1 MSLLLSVSFGECST
15 DHYENVEELEPCS
28 SNQLCVL
35 FSAWKINEQRQRF
48 LGPLLE
54 DKELKPKLVSVGSY
68 SFGVNPDYH
77 YGVEHHF
84 TVSATVFLVRLASGG
99 ELGDRKVTMA
109 GEGEVDFSKLPLEEL
124 LIHKNWKARSLGYDN
139 LLKKFAS
146 GSGENEPV
154 FAKYAPFVKGAVLDS
169 NISAMEKG
177 LEVVYAFVDQAS
189 LSNKLAS
196 DLCAAL
202 VENCLIAPRRRSVE
216 RAQEIL
222 LLCVEVEKQ
231 EAVSNALVA
240 GLQNKKP
247 KIVAGSVVTTTTI
260 VRDFG
265 IKNFSVKPFIKL
277 ILPLLEHRD
286 KEIRDYSKQFVIE
299 LYKWCGAALKTQL
312 QSVRPIL
319 LAELEEE
326 FSKISGQ
333 NATPTRCLRSERKL
347 SVAQASADES
357 AHFQQ
362 EEQSAEPEKVD
373 MWEMLDPVNV
383 LAKLPN
389 EFFETLKSPK
399 WLERKDVLELLVK
412 LMVENPR
419 LDPNAQY
426 GELVAVLKNIIS
438 KDSNVNVVAVAS
450 KCLAHLASGLRKKF
464 SSFAI
469 MCYPVVLGRLK
480 ERKPV
485 VVNALVEA
493 VDAISKTVSF
503 DSIAEE
509 TVKAL
514 SNKSPG
520 VKVQTALFIGRY
532 FSTCSSAVLNKK
544 NLKIVVGPLA
554 KTISESD
561 PEVRDSAATALA
573 SIWNAAGEGTIKP
586 LLGEV
591 ADDHLKMKKIKD
603 LAEKQ
608 KEEEGAKPQVTV
620 SKAAPVVQEAPKP
633 SAPTK
638 VRIVKPQSESQKV
651 VQKPKAE
658 VVGKTEE
665 ELTDEEVNSQVSIV
679 IDDSLLQSYDS
690 TIWKD
695 RLAALEQIVTTVKGL
710 NTKNLPVQALVRYFV
725 KRHENN
731 FQIQSLKF
739 ELYCYLAQKGPN
751 FGVVSFRYCL
761 GECMEKFSDPKL
773 TGHVLRTLT
782 ACVEALSIS
791 LVADESLRA
800 AMEQKN
806 PKTQAESFSWLSE
819 AIQEFG
825 AAVDLPSLATHIRK
839 GLSATSPVVRAA
851 AVELVGIL
859 FWFRGSEV
867 KMMFQSEKSAVLQ
880 MIEKQMSKFE
890 NCDPPKPRRA
900 SNPEQ
905 PITEEEALPATS
917 GSADLQNDEEEAQPV
932 IDDMAKQD
940 ITDLITDDLVA
951 ELEDKNWKVRLA
963 ALDKVQAIIVDS
975 KCISSRLGPLPS
987 ILKQRL
993 GDSNKSIAQSAL
1005 NVCQAIA
1012 VHGGPSIKEHVRIIG
1027 SAILGIL
1034 SDSKPATRQNA
1045 LRVLN
1050 TWVENA
1056 GFKEFLTS
1064 EIIPNALKSDSPVLR
1079 TEVLSWLSSNIET
1092 TRERLPDGDLKLC
1105 LPLTFAFL
1113 EDRNP
1118 DVRRQAQSVLLPF
1131 MNASSAKNVKELLA
1145 KLRPN
1150 AVPINP
1156 PEQEKKVPC
1165 RSDAGSKLN
1174 QRAGAGVR
1182 HLSSTKDRS
1191 SEGTSDASSS
1201 CCLSLVSPSAKQQRF
1216 HDEKALRILKW
1227 QFATPSSEHVDQLKV
1242 QMATVCK
1249 GELLTLLFSAEM
1261 KHQLKAIE
1269 LLMQAICQCPE
1280 SALNSLDLILKWC
1293 TLRFFE
1299 TNPSVLIKCLELI
1312 QSLLRVCVE
1321 RQYTWHEYELGSF
1334 LPFLLLKLGE
1344 QKEAIRTTIRQML
1357 DSIVDLSSADRVFP
1371 HLMESCKAKNSRLR
1385 AECLCTIGALIE
1397 TYGVSICGSPQVALK
1412 AIAQYISDRDNA
1424 VRNAALN
1431 SLVSA
1436 HMHIGEKL
1444 YKFVSPL
1451 SSKDMSMLEERIRRS
1466 NKVLGTPVKPPPPV
1480 NSSTIRLVKPVA
1492 SNPNHDDANGVVSRE
1507 TIEPMPTPKKR
1518 FEWDKEELGFDP
1530 YEDLT
1535 VPFPELI
1542 DHSDT
1547 DEIVKRPFVYE
1558 FRSHLY
1564 KQQQRHPEVEEPSGD
1579 ISSALD
1585 AVINQVASR
1594 DLSSSVVAVCQLQE
1608 VINDPVKCFFL
1619 RGKVDRLLTVIYFQ
1633 LQLAQGV
1640 YLIDNTADVK
1650 TIIALY
1656 KAVCNILLATVRME
1670 ELMNEATDAS
1680 LKDLVGQLLTTL
1692 CDNRFETVEEFAN
1705 VKHSIN
1711 MYVMKLIANCNPT
1724 ICIVALLRLLR
1735 ETLQSQSSSDTLLQL
1750 VLKCIWKWSG
1760 SVPKFV
1766 GKLELSRLLLEAHTF
1781 FVQFPPSYWS
1791 SGSVPDVPCRTVK
1804 TIVHLLVKHLGAEK
1818 LLAHTNLIDNPE
1830 RSEAIKYVKKCDN
1843 ILRKSQQSNKNAAE
1857 AGQSPSAQ
1865 SPAESK
1871 LVSTEPWQE
1880 RLKDILSRVGNKV
1893 TCKEALVEL
1902 RAFKASNPTVDLRPY
1917 MQSFGTAFQSFIN
1930 RHLQSDDD
1938 QPSVS
1943 AGSSCSAEVF
1953 GHERESENSFQSHNY
1968 ETIIARAYHQRL
1980 LQLRKESGLGDLAA
1994 SNSLASRTD
2003 SRNSSGADSVFSSGL
2018 ARMSNSSNLE
2028 SLRRRL
2034 EAVKGSCSA
2043 DGV

>member
-1 MSLLLSVSFGECST
+1 
-15 DHYENVEELEPCS
+15 
-28 SNQLCVL
+28 
-35 FSAWKINEQRQRF
+35 
-48 LGPLLE
+48 
-54 DKELKPKLVSVGSY
+54 
-68 SFGVNPDYH
+68 
-77 YGVEHHF
+77 
-84 TVSATVFLVRLASGG
+84 
-99 ELGDRKVTMA
+99 MA

-124 LIHKNWKARSLGYDN
+124 LIHKNWKARCLGYDN

-146 GSGENEPV
+146 GGSENEPV
-154 FAKYAPFVKGAVLDS
+154 FAKYAPFIKGAVSDS

-177 LEVVYAFVDQAS
+177 LEVAYAFVDQAS
-189 LSNKLAS
+189 LSNKLAA
-196 DLCAAL
+196 DLCSAL

-222 LLCVEVEKQ
+222 LLCVEVERQ
-231 EAVSNALVA
+231 EAVSNALLA

-247 KIVAGSVVTTTTI
+247 KIIAGSVVATTNI

-265 IKNFSVKPFIKL
+265 IKNFSVKPFIKVVL
-277 ILPLLEHRD
+277 GLLEHRD
-286 KEIRDYSKQFVIE
+286 KEIRDDSKQFLIE
-299 LYKWCGAALKTQL
+299 LYRWCGAALKTQL

-333 NATPTRCLRSERKL
+333 NAAPTRCLRSERKL
-347 SVAQASADES
+347 SVDKASADES

-399 WLERKDVLELLVK
+399 WLERKDMLELLVK

-485 VVNALVEA
+485 VVSALVEA

-532 FSTCSSAVLNKK
+532 FSTCSSAVLSKK

-586 LLGEV
+586 LLGEI

-620 SKAAPVVQEAPKP
+620 AKVAPAVQEPPKP
-633 SAPTK
+633 SAPAK
-638 VRIVKPQSESQKV
+638 ARITKPQSESQKV

-665 ELTDEEVNSQVSIV
+665 ELTDEEVNSQVAIV
-679 IDDSLLQSYDS
+679 VDDSLLQSYDS

-695 RLAALEQIVTTVKGL
+695 RLAALEQIVKTIKGL
-710 NTKNLPVQALVRYFV
+710 NPKNLPVQALVRYFV

-751 FGVVSFRYCL
+751 FGIVSFRYCL

-791 LVADESLRA
+791 LVADETLRA

-806 PKTQAESFSWLSE
+806 PKTQAESFSWLSQ

-880 MIEKQMSKFE
+880 MIEKQLSKFE

-900 SNPEQ
+900 SNAEQ
-905 PITEEEALPATS
+905 PTAEEGATPATS
-917 GSADLQNDEEEAQPV
+917 GGAEFQDDEEETQPV
-932 IDDMAKQD
+932 ADDMAKQD
-940 ITDLITDDLVA
+940 LTDLISDDLVS

-1027 SAILGIL
+1027 SAILGVL

-1050 TWVENA
+1050 TWVEHA

-1079 TEVLSWLSSNIET
+1079 TEVLSWLSSNIEAT
-1092 TRERLPDGDLKLC
+1092 HERLPDGDLKLC

-1118 DVRRQAQSVLLPF
+1118 DVRRQAQSVLLPL
-1131 MNASSAKNVKELLA
+1131 MNVLGYDCMKKAASNLKASSAKTVKELLA

-1150 AVPINP
+1150 AIPVNP
-1156 PEQEKKVPC
+1156 ADQDKKMPC
-1165 RSDAGSKLN
+1165 RPEAGSRIN
-1174 QRAGAGVR
+1174 QRAGAGVK
-1182 HLSSTKDRS
+1182 HVSSTKERS
-1191 SEGTSDASSS
+1191 SESSSDTSFS

-1227 QFATPSSEHVDQLKV
+1227 QFATPSAEHVDQLKA

-1249 GELLTLLFSAEM
+1249 AELLTLLFGTEL
-1261 KHQLKAIE
+1261 KQQLKAIE
-1269 LLMQAICQCPE
+1269 LLMQAISQCPE

-1344 QKEAIRTTIRQML
+1344 QKETIRTTIRQML
-1357 DSIVDLSSADRVFP
+1357 DSIVDLSSADKVFP

-1385 AECLCTIGALIE
+1385 AECLCAIGALIE

-1466 NKVLGTPVKPPPPV
+1466 NKVLSTPVKPPPPV
-1480 NSSTIRLVKPVA
+1480 NSSTIRLVKPVMC
-1492 SNPNHDDANGVVSRE
+1492 NPNQDDANGIVSRE
-1507 TIEPMPTPKKR
+1507 TVEPAPTPKKR

-1558 FRSHLY
+1558 FRSRLY
-1564 KQQQRHPEVEEPSGD
+1564 KQHQKRAEVGEPSGD

-1640 YLIDNTADVK
+1640 YLTDNTADVK

-1680 LKDLVGQLLTTL
+1680 LKDLIGQLLTTL
-1692 CDNRFETVEEFAN
+1692 CDSRFESVEEFAN

-1760 SVPKFV
+1760 LVPNFV
-1766 GKLELSRLLLEAHTF
+1766 DKLELSRLLLEAHAF

-1791 SGSVPDVPCRTVK
+1791 SDSVPDVPCRTVK

-1818 LLAHTNLIDNPE
+1818 LLAHTDSIDNPE
-1830 RSEAIKYVKKCDN
+1830 RSEAIKYVKKCDS
-1843 ILRKSQQSNKNAAE
+1843 ILRKSRQSNKDAAE
-1857 AGQSPSAQ
+1857 VGQSPSAP

-1880 RLKDILSRVGNKV
+1880 RLKDILSRVGNKA
-1893 TCKEALVEL
+1893 TCKEALAEL

-1917 MQSFGTAFQSFIN
+1917 MQSFGAAFQSFIN

-1938 QPSVS
+1938 QSSVN
-1943 AGSSCSAEVF
+1943 AGSSCSAEAV
-1953 GHERESENSFQSHNY
+1953 GHDHESENSFQSHNY
-1968 ETIIARAYHQRL
+1968 ETIVARAYHQRL
-1980 LQLRKESGLGDLAA
+1980 MQLRKEFGLGALAM
-1994 SNSLASRTD
+1994 SNSTASRTE
-2003 SRNSSGADSVFSSGL
+2003 SRSSSGADSVFSSGL
-2018 ARMSNSSNLE
+2018 TRVSNSSNLE